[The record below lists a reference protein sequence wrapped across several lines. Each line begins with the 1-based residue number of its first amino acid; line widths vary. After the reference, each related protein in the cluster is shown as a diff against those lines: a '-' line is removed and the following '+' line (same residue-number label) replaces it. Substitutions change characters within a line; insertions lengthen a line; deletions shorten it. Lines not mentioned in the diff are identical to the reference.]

1 MLLGSI
7 AHALAAGEPPKVL
20 DAATGRGHP
29 RRVKLHHI
37 ALGARQVAT
46 LADFYRDVLRLAEV
60 RRHHHPDGSLRSV
73 WLDLDG
79 ALLMIEQTT
88 EPPRNVDGIGA
99 GPFLLALRVEPEQR
113 TDTELRLTE
122 ASCPIERRSEHS
134 SYCRDPEGNPIAIS
148 AFPWP

>member
-88 EPPRNVDGIGA
+88 EPPRNV
-99 GPFLLALRVEPEQR
+99 QR